1 MLIFHISILVL
12 VSMIQIVFG
21 ELCKLDLNCDE
32 CDKCTDYT
40 ACNFDNIFCKIDD
53 RHSERLDNVYNNLI
67 SYIKNNGEINSFCNS
82 RTITLNE
89 LEESFTIF
97 ESDSNKI
104 SGSLDKLYSCE
115 FIILNQYYLNHETDR
130 AKLIIDIKQKSGI
143 NRIKFNIIMLYY
155 YKNKD
160 SASYEKIGDEKIRD
174 NKITKILDGLTQ
186 IQILINFNKNNEDT
200 ILESLIIS
208 IETDNPSEKMRI
220 IYIVII
226 VIISLL
232 VLAIILLI
240 VIYFLLKRKMIRERE
255 RARLEE
261 EEKKEKNKKLINNF
275 LNEELKSQLFNDK
288 INLNDCDM
296 CTICC
301 ENFVINESVVSV
313 TPCLHV
319 FHSDCIKKWI
329 NEQITEPHCPNCK
342 FSFLEYMENPTV
354 IQVQKKKNLNNSN
367 DIKINNINEIKN
379 QGENVSPLSEQMRLN
394 SGTLRFSDNQN
405 NNDNNKSSNEVSI
418 HISDIGDNNNN
429 N

>member
-160 SASYEKIGDEKIRD
+160 SASYEKISDEKIRD

-200 ILESLIIS
+200 IIESLIIS

-240 VIYFLLKRKMIRERE
+240 VVYFLLKRKMIRERE

-329 NEQITEPHCPNCK
+329 NEQITEPLCPNCQ

-354 IQVQKKKNLNNSN
+354 I
-367 DIKINNINEIKN
+367 
-379 QGENVSPLSEQMRLN
+379 
-394 SGTLRFSDNQN
+394 
-405 NNDNNKSSNEVSI
+405 
-418 HISDIGDNNNN
+418 
-429 N
+429 